1 MPTTPA
7 AVNLPLPRPLHH
19 LTIVEA
25 DFLRV
30 PVERDLVERPLHQLA
45 VGGGRV
51 GRRRTRFLATLA
63 LEWEG
68 PAMNSPVKSGFITA
82 LGWTLVAFSGMGTM
96 VSILQNIMLH
106 TVFGGAGF
114 DRASTSMPP
123 DMPWLFQ
130 WMMSNFAV
138 FFALMLGVAVI
149 TLIASIGLLLRKN
162 WARVAIIVLMIG
174 SIASQ
179 LIGLHAQF
187 SMMGHMRQPFAAAPG
202 APDMGAFFVAMAVF
216 SAIFGLGFCVLFG
229 WIAKRLMSP
238 EIAAE
243 FGR

>member
-1 MPTTPA
+1 MLQPGA
-7 AVNLPLPRPLHH
+7 AGIRPLHAGVLMLALWLDGETN
-19 LTIVEA
+19 LTA
-25 DFLRV
+25 S
-30 PVERDLVERPLHQLA
+30 RD
-45 VGGGRV
+45 GGDSPRA
-51 GRRRTRFLATLA
+51 RCFATLA
-63 LEWEG
+63 PG
-68 PAMNSPVKSGFITA
+68 SKGDVVNTPVKSGFITA

-106 TVFGGAGF
+106 TIFAGAGF
-114 DRASTSMPP
+114 DRAIASMPP
-123 DMPWLFQ
+123 DTPWVFRL
-130 WMMSNFAV
+130 MMSNFAV

-162 WARVAIIVLMIG
+162 WARVTMIVLMIG

-179 LIGLHAQF
+179 LIGLLAQF
-187 SMMGHMRQPFAAAPG
+187 SMMGHMRQQFAAAPG

-216 SAIFGLGFCVLFG
+216 SAIFGLGFCFLFG